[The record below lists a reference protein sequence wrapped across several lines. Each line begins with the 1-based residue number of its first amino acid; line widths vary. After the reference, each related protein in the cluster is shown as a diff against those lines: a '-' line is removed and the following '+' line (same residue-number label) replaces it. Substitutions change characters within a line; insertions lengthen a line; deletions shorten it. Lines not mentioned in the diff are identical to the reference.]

1 MYSFT
6 HNKMHRVHLPTKI
19 KIMLRVYGLV
29 LVLVSLSSFSFSQEN
44 PDADSAAMVREEADR
59 IKHQDLFYIDLNWDR
74 LLGIQAPIEQKW
86 FGRGISLGL
95 LYDQPFNKNGNVSA
109 AAGIGFTSH
118 NYYMNA
124 PATRFPGPNKGYTDF
139 SIVGDSIYSRG
150 KISANY
156 FDVPVELRFRLN
168 PDRHGNRWK
177 LAIGGKVGYTIQV
190 YEKIINNQDIKI
202 KTYDYPHV
210 TRLRYGVSGR
220 VGYGSI
226 MLSAFYSLTPFFDED
241 HSARQYNTFTLGLTI
256 VPF

>member
-1 MYSFT
+1 
-6 HNKMHRVHLPTKI
+6 MHHVHLPTKI

-29 LVLVSLSSFSFSQEN
+29 IVLVCLSTVGISQE
-44 PDADSAAMVREEADR
+44 DIVSDSAATAKMEEDKV
-59 IKHQDLFYIDLNWDR
+59 KHQDLFYIDLNWDR
-74 LLGIQAPIEQKW
+74 LLGVSAPIEQKW

-124 PATRFPGPNKGYTDF
+124 PATRFPGPNNGYTDF

-177 LAIGGKVGYTIQV
+177 LAIGGKVGYKIQV
-190 YEKIINNQDIKI
+190 HEKIINNQDIKI
-202 KTYDYPHV
+202 KTYNYPHV

-241 HSARQYNTFTLGLTI
+241 HSAGQYNTFTLGVTI